1 MENFYISTAISYT
14 NGPPHMG
21 HAYEVIAAD
30 VIARFNRLNGKRVFF
45 LTGTDEHG
53 LKVQQKAEALNIKP
67 EQLAYDMSQTFIKM
81 SKELN
86 CSNDDFIRTSEE
98 RHKKAVND
106 IWLKMEENEQ
116 K

>member
-45 LTGTDEHG
+45 LTVLMNTVS
-53 LKVQQKAEALNIKP
+53 KFNKKQKP
-67 EQLAYDMSQTFIKM
+67 
-81 SKELN
+81 
-86 CSNDDFIRTSEE
+86 
-98 RHKKAVND
+98 
-106 IWLKMEENEQ
+106 
-116 K
+116 